1 MPDDSLTARVA
12 DAPAISIVV
21 PIYNGADTI
30 AACIESLLHI
40 DNPDTPF
47 EIVVVDN
54 ASTDRTMSILDAYRD
69 RIRVLHE
76 PIRGAAAARNTGVR
90 NAHGDIIA
98 FTDADCVVE
107 RGWLRNL
114 IPALRDPAVGI
125 AGGPILATSPRNRIE
140 KFGERIHDHRRALE
154 DESAYAITMNWASRR
169 AVLEEA
175 GLFDPALIRGQD
187 ADLARRIRMR
197 SYRLVFCP
205 DAIVRH
211 RNERTL
217 RGLFREGVA
226 HGRAIALMQAKY
238 RSAARADTFNPL
250 AARRRLMRNLRSCLT
265 GMHRFEALC
274 EVVFDAGKLT
284 GVRLHSKRTTG
295 PAPSKASS
303 PAAPVPP
310 DWSKG

>member
-1 MPDDSLTARVA
+1 MPDNLRAA
-12 DAPAISIVV
+12 GAPDAVAISIVV
-21 PIYNGADTI
+21 PVYNGADTI
-30 AACIESLLHI
+30 GDCIESLLGI
-40 DNPDTPF
+40 DDPDAAF
-47 EIVVVDN
+47 EIIVVDN
-54 ASTDRTMSILDAYRD
+54 GSTDRTFGILDGYRD
-69 RIRVLHE
+69 RIRMLHE

-90 NAHGDIIA
+90 NARGDIIA

-107 RGWLRNL
+107 PRWLRNL
-114 IPALRDPAVGI
+114 IPALCDPAVGI
-125 AGGPILATSPRNRIE
+125 AGGPILATSPSNRVE

-175 GLFDPALIRGQD
+175 GLFDPTLIRGQD

-197 SYRLVFCP
+197 GYRLVFCP

-226 HGRAIALMQAKY
+226 HGRAIALVQAKY
-238 RSAARADTFNPL
+238 PAASRADTFNPL
-250 AARRRLMRNLRSCLT
+250 AARRRLMRSLRRCLT
-265 GMHRFEALC
+265 GMNRLESLC

-284 GVRLHSKRTTG
+284 GVRLHPQRTTG
-295 PAPSKASS
+295 PASSKASS
-303 PAAPVPP
+303 PAAPNPP
-310 DWSKG
+310 NWSKR